1 VRFAEMGAGKCYD
14 GPSLTTRMRIRRS
27 VPIVLGVVLI
37 AAAVTLIV
45 QLRKHA
51 PPEPARL
58 LPGADA
64 FLYLNLSRVRTLNA
78 GGELVAVSH
87 DPEYEQFIQETGFQ
101 FERDL
106 DEAAFAVHYPPRTQ
120 DNAGQPRFSEVLV
133 GKIQGDR
140 LTAYLRKF
148 AKSVDH
154 YGPKDIYNVPLE
166 GRTVRVAILGVD
178 KVAISNS
185 DDPTV
190 IRGIVDR
197 SRRLASPF
205 RGPAF
210 LRQYYKRVP
219 IASLAWAIA
228 RVEPDRGF
236 FAGGPALLF
245 PKPAVLVVSA
255 RYIRAFH
262 LKAEAV
268 TADPDDAKVIAERA
282 STFLNVFHAAESSL
296 TNQGTDAD
304 VKAFF
309 ESLKVEQQRDRAVLT
324 ATVPPGFIRKVLSE
338 APSALKP
345 TTPEPK
351 PAPEPLPDAKAGASP
366 TKRSNPGPQER
377 R

>member
-1 VRFAEMGAGKCYD
+1 
-14 GPSLTTRMRIRRS
+14 MRIKRS
-27 VPIVLGVVLI
+27 IPIVLGVVLI

-45 QLRKHA
+45 ELRKHA

-64 FLYLNLSRVRTLNA
+64 FLYVNLRWLRTLIA
-78 GGELVAVSH
+78 GGELVPVSH

-106 DEAAFAVHYPPRTQ
+106 DEAAFAVHYPSRTR
-120 DNAGQPRFSEVLV
+120 DSAGQPRFSEVLV

-140 LTAYLRKF
+140 LTAYLHKF

-154 YGPKDIYNVPLE
+154 YGTKDIYNIPLE
-166 GRTVRVAILGVD
+166 GRTVRVVILGVD

-185 DDPTV
+185 DEPTV
-190 IRGIVDR
+190 IRGIIDR

-236 FAGGPALLF
+236 FAGGSALF

-255 RYIRAFH
+255 RHIRAFH

-268 TADPDDAKVIAERA
+268 TAAPDDAKVIAERA
-282 STFLNVFHAAESSL
+282 STFLSVFHAAESSL

-304 VKAFF
+304 VKALF
-309 ESLKVEQQRDRAVLT
+309 ESLKVEQQKERAVLT
-324 ATVPPGFIRKVLSE
+324 ATVPPGFVRKVLTE
-338 APSALKP
+338 VPSALTP
-345 TTPEPK
+345 TSPEQK
-351 PAPEPLPDAKAGASP
+351 QEPEPLPGTKAGASQE
-366 TKRSNPGPQER
+366 KRSKSARQER

>member
-1 VRFAEMGAGKCYD
+1 
-14 GPSLTTRMRIRRS
+14 MRIKRS
-27 VPIVLGVVLI
+27 IPIVLGVVVI

-64 FLYLNLSRVRTLNA
+64 FVYVNLRWVRTLNV
-78 GGELVAVSH
+78 GGELSPVSH

-106 DEAAFAVHYPPRTQ
+106 DEAALAVHYPAATEGK
-120 DNAGQPRFSEVLV
+120 AGEPRFSEVVV

-140 LTAYLRKF
+140 VTAYLRKL
-148 AKSVDH
+148 ASSVDN
-154 YGPKDIYNVPLE
+154 YGTKDIYNIPHE

-185 DDPTV
+185 DDPAV
-190 IRGIVDR
+190 IRGIIDR

-210 LRQYYKRVP
+210 LRQYYKHVP
-219 IASLAWAIA
+219 IASLAWVIA

-236 FAGGPALLF
+236 FAGSSRMLF

-255 RYIRAFH
+255 RHIRALH
-262 LKAEAV
+262 LKAEAF
-268 TADPDDAKVIAERA
+268 ADTLDDAKAIADRA
-282 STFLNVFHAAESSL
+282 STFLSVFHAAESSL
-296 TNQGTDAD
+296 RNQGTDAD
-304 VKAFF
+304 VKTFF
-309 ESLKVEQQRDRAVLT
+309 ESLKVDQQKDRAVLT
-324 ATVPPGFIRKVLSE
+324 ATVPPGFIRKVLTE
-338 APSALKP
+338 APSGLTP
-345 TTPEPK
+345 TPPSEKQTREP
-351 PAPEPLPDAKAGASP
+351 APDAKAGSP
-366 TKRSNPGPQER
+366 QKKKSKPARQER
-377 R
+377 H